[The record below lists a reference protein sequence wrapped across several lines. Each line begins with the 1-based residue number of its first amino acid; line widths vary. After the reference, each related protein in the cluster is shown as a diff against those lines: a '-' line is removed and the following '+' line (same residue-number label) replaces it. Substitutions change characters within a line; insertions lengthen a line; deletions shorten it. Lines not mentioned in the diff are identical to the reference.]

1 MARITIYKNSFL
13 ASICSMLG
21 YGIAVC
27 GILVAIGENVIA
39 GIVMIAWGM
48 ALSFLASSISERKKF
63 SEWKKQIKKGGYT
76 SVIQNSIQ
84 GAIQVY
90 NTYPCK
96 KSLEYIRTLNPQAA
110 ELIEQKLPAK
120 KK

>member
-13 ASICSMLG
+13 ASICSMCG
-21 YGIAVC
+21 YGIAVS

-39 GIVMIAWGM
+39 GILMITWGV
-48 ALSFLASSISERKKF
+48 ALSFLASVISERKKF
-63 SEWKKQIKKGGYT
+63 SEWKKQVKKGGYT
-76 SVIQNSIQ
+76 SVIQNNIQ